1 MSLQGEYVDSRSAH
15 SADKGGSL
23 GMCGGA
29 RPREKSVV
37 KTWADLSLQGECA
50 NSGGAC
56 STEKGGSLGVRGGA
70 RPREKS
76 VVKAWAEIM
85 DEEQK
90 K

>member
-1 MSLQGEYVDSRSAH
+1 
-15 SADKGGSL
+15 
-23 GMCGGA
+23 MCGGT
-29 RPREKSVV
+29 RLREKSVV

-56 STEKGGSLGVRGGA
+56 STDKGGSLGVCGGA

-76 VVKAWAEIM
+76 VVKAWVEIM
-85 DEEQK
+85 DEERK